1 MMSDKLI
8 GLLIILMFPVLVSSQ
23 VSGRITD
30 ARGLPLPYATVYVD
44 GTTIGTV
51 SNEDGYYEL
60 NLQRKG
66 RYTIVFQYI
75 GYQRKEVDIE
85 FRQSELQVDISLKE
99 DELLLDEI
107 VIAADREDPAYRII
121 REAIKKRTYYKRKI
135 KSYEADLYV
144 KGLVKVLGAPEKILG
159 NEVGNMGGVLD
170 SSRQGII
177 YLSESKSILYF
188 QQPDQLKEVM
198 LSSVK
203 SGDNSLFTANQFS
216 MADFNLYDN
225 YLNFGRSVVSPI
237 AETAL
242 NHYTYVLENMILDQ
256 SGVTVYK
263 IKVVPKEANAPLL
276 NGHIYIVDELWNI
289 HSADFHIKGMN
300 LKSQFLDTLAFKQ
313 IYLPVK
319 KDTWCLFH
327 QNVVFKAS
335 FLGFS
340 AGANFTYVFSDYKL
354 DRDLSEIFKSA
365 ETFRVE
371 EDALRRDSL
380 FWAKVRPVP
389 LTREEQY
396 DYVRKDSLSRI
407 WNSEAYRDSMDRK
420 SNKLQWSDLALG
432 YTYRNSFRNYSVSY
446 PSPLSTLRFN
456 AMEGFNLNVDVNY
469 TWTDSTNK
477 RLIINPI
484 YRQGFSDNTIKPAF
498 HINYRFDNVTLGEWY
513 FHAGREA
520 SQFDER
526 NPVSLRGT
534 TYNSLFYK
542 NNRIRLYLKDYVAI
556 GYRQEIVNSLYLDA
570 RAEWALRQPMQ
581 KKTDFSFSYPRLKY
595 PENIPNPFVP
605 ASVYDENSYL
615 LLKLSLRW
623 RPGQTYSSFPYRRI
637 RNNSRWPEVK
647 LEHRLGLA
655 LDNHSASWLNGLI
668 TIRDTYMGTGLW
680 GYANY
685 QLQYASNIWG
695 KPSYFADFF
704 HIIGNEFTYPIDPDF
719 ASFNMMPF
727 YRFSTTSTFLT
738 GHYRHH
744 FNGLIEDH
752 IPLLNKTPIKII
764 AGVSAM
770 WSNEYKWYSEFTL
783 GFENVTIGPMVLGGI
798 EYSMAWH
805 ENRIFNHGPVVR
817 LSQLFGL

>member
-1 MMSDKLI
+1 MPHRLI
-8 GLLIILMFPVLVSSQ
+8 TLLFTFLFPVLLSAQ
-23 VSGRITD
+23 ISGRITD
-30 ARGLPLPYATVYVD
+30 SKGIPLPYATVYVD
-44 GTTIGTV
+44 GTTTGTV
-51 SNEDGYYEL
+51 SNEDGHYEL
-60 NLQRKG
+60 NLERKG

-75 GYQRKEVDIE
+75 GYQRREMEIDYKTSPVQLNVVLE
-85 FRQSELQVDISLKE
+85 E
-99 DELLLDEI
+99 DVLLLEEV

-121 REAIKKRTYYKRKI
+121 REAIKKRSYYKRKI

-144 KGLVKVLGAPEKILG
+144 KGLVKVLGAPDKILG

-198 LSSVK
+198 VSSVK
-203 SGDNSLFTANQFS
+203 SGDNTLFTANQFS

-242 NHYTYVLENMILDQ
+242 NHYAYVLENMILDK
-256 SGVTVYK
+256 SGATVFK
-263 IKVVPKEANAPLL
+263 IKVTPKESNAPLL
-276 NGHIYIVDELWNI
+276 HGYIYIVDELWNI

-300 LKSQFLDTLAFKQ
+300 LKSQFVDTIAFKQ

-327 QNVVFKAS
+327 QNVTFKAS

-354 DRDLSEIFKSA
+354 DRDLTEIFKNS

-371 EDALRRDSL
+371 EDALKRDST
-380 FWAKVRPVP
+380 FWAKIRPVP
-389 LTREEQY
+389 LTREEQF
-396 DYVRKDSLSRI
+396 DYVRKDSLSKI

-420 SNKLQWSDLALG
+420 SNKLQVSDIALG
-432 YTYRNSFRNYSVSY
+432 YTYRNSFRNYTISY

-456 AMEGFNLNVDVNY
+456 AMEGFNLNVDANY
-469 TWTDSTNK
+469 TWSDSTNK
-477 RLIINPI
+477 RLIINPL
-484 YRQGFSDNTIKPAF
+484 YRQGFSDKVIKPAL
-498 HINYRFDNVTLGEWY
+498 HINYRFDNVALGEWY
-513 FHAGREA
+513 FNIGRSA
-520 SQFDER
+520 VQFDER

-542 NNRIRLYLKDYVAI
+542 ANRIRLYLKDYI
-556 GYRQEIVNSLYLDA
+556 TLGYRQEIINSLYLDA
-570 RAEWALRQPMQ
+570 RAEWTKRREML
-581 KKTDFSFSYPRLKY
+581 KKTEYSLSYPRLRY
-595 PENIPNPFVP
+595 PENIPNEFVP
-605 ASVYDENSYL
+605 PSAYGENTYI

-623 RPGQTYSSFPYRRI
+623 RPGQTYSSYPYVRI
-637 RNNSRWPEVK
+637 RTNSRWPEIK
-647 LEHRLGLA
+647 LDHRLGIS
-655 LDNHSASWLNGLI
+655 LDNRSSSWLNGMI
-668 TIRDTYMGTGLW
+668 TIRDTYMGAGLW

-685 QLQYASNIWG
+685 QLQFGSSIWG
-695 KPSYFADFF
+695 QPSYFADYF

-719 ASFNMMPF
+719 ASFNLMPF
-727 YRFSTTSTFLT
+727 YRFSTTSTFFT

-744 FNGLIEDH
+744 FNGFIEDK
-752 IPLLNKTPIKII
+752 IPGFNKTPLKFVT
-764 AGVSAM
+764 GLSAM
-770 WSNEYKWYSEFTL
+770 WSNEYKWYGEFTF
-783 GFENVTIGPMVLGGI
+783 GIENITIGPLVLGGI
-798 EYSMAWH
+798 EYSVALY
-805 ENRIFNHGPVVR
+805 NDKIFDHGPVVR